1 MSTVKNIFLGTI
13 SSWISVGT
21 GIVTQLVFTT
31 IALSWWTVD
40 DFGLWL
46 ALLVIPTLFTIPD
59 CAFHVYMEGE
69 FLKLGKNN
77 PEQVSQLMSDGLIV
91 AFLIALVELLVVLS
105 LVYFE
110 VFARIC
116 GLETS
121 DPRVLVCNFFA
132 IGNAIIWLAF
142 GAIPGLCSRMLV
154 AIGYFTRVTYWGTA
168 SILLFS
174 LVPTV
179 VVCVG
184 GKVSHVAVASVVVRL
199 AYAIA
204 FSIDCLALC
213 RIEKIRYVQPILAN
227 SFTYWRRS
235 LILVTEGMSEQLRQQ
250 GIRFLLAPFSG
261 SVGVASFV
269 TTRSGANLA
278 LQSLNVVGGPVVPQ
292 IMRYIREKDQVRLE
306 GMLGWLY
313 LFTLTFF
320 FPVVIGLQLLLP
332 IIFPFWT
339 RGKIEFDPVLCGALL
354 TSLIVYSCA
363 QPAIVIV
370 RSNNLLIPQL
380 SIGVIVGVST
390 VVSFLMLAN
399 TFGVSAAAFAILI
412 ADLIASTSYICI
424 ANRWL
429 PSKHLC
435 WPWATF
441 KWVLTGAA
449 AAVGI
454 LIATIFQHHTCSI
467 PVGLCLVGVW
477 LISVYQFLL
486 SLPVLVR
493 QKMNSYNPLA
503 VFIKP

>member
-1 MSTVKNIFLGTI
+1 VSTVKNLFLGTI
-13 SSWISVGT
+13 AAWISVGA
-21 GIVTQLVFTT
+21 GIVTQLLFTT

-69 FLKLGKNN
+69 FLKLGKND
-77 PEQVSQLMSDGLIV
+77 PKKLGQLMSDGTIV
-91 AFLIALVELLVVLS
+91 AVLIALFELLAVLV
-105 LVYFE
+105 LVNFD
-110 VFARIC
+110 VFASIC

-121 DPRVLVCNFFA
+121 DPRVVICNFFA
-132 IGNAIIWLAF
+132 IGNAIIWLCF
-142 GAIPGLCSRMLV
+142 GAFPGLCSRMLV
-154 AIGYFTRVTYWGTA
+154 AIGYFTRVTWWGTV

-174 LVPTV
+174 LIPIV
-179 VVCVG
+179 VVIAG
-184 GKVSHVAVASVVVRL
+184 GNVSYVAIAYLVVRSI
-199 AYAIA
+199 YAIG
-204 FSIDCLALC
+204 FFTDCLSLIRKE
-213 RIEKIRYVQPILAN
+213 RIQFVRPIFVNGFRYWL
-227 SFTYWRRS
+227 RS
-235 LILVTEGMSEQLRQQ
+235 LILVIESMSEQLRQQ

-278 LQSLNVVGGPVVPQ
+278 LQSLNVVAGPVVPQ
-292 IMRYIREKDQVRLE
+292 MMRYIREKDQVRLE

-320 FPVVIGLQLLLP
+320 FPAVIGLQLLLP

-339 RGKIEFDPVLCGALL
+339 RGKIDFDPVLCGTLL
-354 TSLIVYSCA
+354 TSLIVFSCA

-370 RSNNLLIPQL
+370 RSNNLLYSQL
-380 SIGVIVGVST
+380 IIGVVVGIAT
-390 VVSFLMLAN
+390 VTSFLLFAKN
-399 TFGVSAAAFAILI
+399 FGVSAAAFAILI
-412 ADLIASTSYICI
+412 ADIIASTSYLWI

-429 PSKHLC
+429 SSRRLY

-441 KWVLTGAA
+441 KWMLTGAA

-454 LIATIFQHHTCSI
+454 LIATIVQSNYSI
-467 PVGLCLVGVW
+467 TVGLCLSGVW
-477 LISVYQFLL
+477 LISVYQFLV
-486 SLPVLVR
+486 SLPDFVR

-503 VFIKP
+503 VYPKS